1 MAKEI
6 CFSKLLVPKL
16 FLGVESW
23 KSIIK
28 WYFHLWDSKI
38 VPLNA
43 PCPVT
48 PSYFQSHFRLREHAA
63 EKTPKQTPKQTHPVF
78 SINKNVPHLQ
88 HSTPIPSCF
97 PRITSSTIGWCF
109 HQLFQYHPP
118 PKRSRPSTQQRQ
130 AHAAVANGTIL
141 PLQPPEMPR
150 VRPAETEPKVHV
162 VEAARAVHHG
172 KEPKVP
178 ETSKSDEFWMESL
191 TNYTYVINHHSD
203 PDGTLQISAKKNR
216 WKNCQIDC
224 KLLWGFIWDE
234 LHNIRLV
241 SGRFGTWVTISK
253 WGAMECRKTC
263 FLPKTHSP

>member
-63 EKTPKQTPKQTHPVF
+63 EKTPKQTHPVF

-150 VRPAETEPKVHV
+150 VRPAEMEPKVHV
-162 VEAARAVHHG
+162 VEAAEVAVHHG

-178 ETSKSDEFWMESL
+178 ETSKSDEFWMELLANHMSL
-191 TNYTYVINHHSD
+191 TTI
-203 PDGTLQISAKKNR
+203 PTDGFPEICEKKLFSH
-216 WKNCQIDC
+216 CQIDC
-224 KLLWGFIWDE
+224 KRLWGFIWD
-234 LHNIRLV
+234 
-241 SGRFGTWVTISK
+241 
-253 WGAMECRKTC
+253 
-263 FLPKTHSP
+263 